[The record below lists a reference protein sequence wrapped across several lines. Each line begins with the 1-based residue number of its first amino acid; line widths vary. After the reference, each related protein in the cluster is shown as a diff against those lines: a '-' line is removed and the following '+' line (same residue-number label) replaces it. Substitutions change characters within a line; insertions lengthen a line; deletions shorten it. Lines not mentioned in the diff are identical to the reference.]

1 MTVLWSI
8 ALRDI
13 PVPDYADASIV
24 PIAPGESVDPAAWA
38 RRIFALGSI
47 PLWVKAAMGV
57 RQLVV
62 PFLGVRPAPHDVF
75 TIREQRDDEVLIA
88 YDDTHL
94 DFRCGIAV
102 DEGARLLRVTTTV
115 RFHGMRGRL
124 YFLPV
129 RLAHPVV
136 VRSMIRAAARSW
148 HRSAW

>member
-1 MTVLWSI
+1 MTTWSI

-13 PVPDYADASIV
+13 PAPDYADASIV
-24 PIAPGESVDPAAWA
+24 PIAAGESVDPAAWA
-38 RRIFALGSI
+38 RRIFSFRYI
-47 PLWVKAAMGV
+47 PLWVKAALGV

-62 PFLGVRPAPHDVF
+62 PLIGVKRAPNDVF
-75 TIREQRDDEVLIA
+75 TIREQGDDEVLIA

-102 DEGARLLRVTTTV
+102 DEDARLLRVTTTV

-124 YFLPV
+124 YFWPV

-136 VRSMIRAAARSW
+136 VRSMIRSAARSW
-148 HRSAW
+148 HQTAF

>member
-13 PVPDYADASIV
+13 PAPDYADASIV

-38 RRIFALGSI
+38 RRIFSSRYI
-47 PLWVKAAMGV
+47 PFWVKAALGV

-62 PFLGVRPAPHDVF
+62 PLIGVSRAPRDVF
-75 TIREQRDDEVLIA
+75 TIREQGDDEVLIA
-88 YDDTHL
+88 FDDTHL

-102 DEGARLLRVTTTV
+102 DEDARLLRVTTTV

-124 YFLPV
+124 YFWPV

-136 VRSMIRAAARSW
+136 VRSMIRSAARSW
-148 HRSAW
+148 HRSY